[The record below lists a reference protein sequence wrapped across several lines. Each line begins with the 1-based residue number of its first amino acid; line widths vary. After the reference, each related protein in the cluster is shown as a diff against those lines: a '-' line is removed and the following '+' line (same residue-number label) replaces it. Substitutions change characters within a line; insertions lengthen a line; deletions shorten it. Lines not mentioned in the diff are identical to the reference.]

1 MKTQK
6 RSSGQKS
13 RSANKNSSG
22 NKSSSANKNSSGN
35 KSFSANKNFSAKKRS
50 TGGKSKSSRFTESKL
65 EEARSTFGRP
75 STSKQSSS
83 KSTGKFGDK
92 KFGDKKFSDKKFSD
106 KKFGSKSGTGKFS
119 STTPSDRKS
128 GDKKFSDRK
137 LSDKKFGDKKFGDRK
152 FADKKASAKPEE
164 KRIRI
169 FQEKDYST
177 GKRKSAEQRSSGSWS
192 REFQPKDSRSGLG
205 GKNQGF
211 VPYRDFTDKI
221 KFDRRIF
228 DDEPDEFENYEYE
241 EDDVIEAEDETVPQ
255 NKLTRLNKFISNA
268 GVTARRKADEL
279 IFTGRVTV
287 NMKTVTEPG
296 TRVNPEKDVIK
307 VDGEKIKPQS
317 EYIYVVL
324 FKPRGYVTTTSDDKG
339 RPTVM
344 DLIGLNTRLYP
355 IGRLDYDTD
364 GVLLLTNDG
373 EFSNTMMHPRHKVFK
388 TYFAKLDKP
397 IEDHDLRKLKEG
409 VLIDGKPTSRA
420 KIRIIPN
427 TGDQN
432 IWISIHE
439 GRNRQVRRMLEA
451 LGYMVQRLKRV
462 EYARIG
468 LDDLKPGDWRYM
480 TPEEVDAARK
490 LATPKPVQVRKNP
503 EPVEEGAVPQKVTG
517 KKGGKKKKKLKKLEK
532 MQQKLSVK
540 QQKQQ
545 TSDTGSDVMDSISKE
560 LEDIKE
566 QIADTHDVK
575 SE

>member
-1 MKTQK
+1 MAPEK
-6 RSSGQKS
+6 RSKKPAG
-13 RSANKNSSG
+13 KN
-22 NKSSSANKNSSGN
+22 
-35 KSFSANKNFSAKKRS
+35 
-50 TGGKSKSSRFTESKL
+50 
-65 EEARSTFGRP
+65 
-75 STSKQSSS
+75 
-83 KSTGKFGDK
+83 
-92 KFGDKKFSDKKFSD
+92 
-106 KKFGSKSGTGKFS
+106 
-119 STTPSDRKS
+119 S
-128 GDKKFSDRK
+128 GDKKSRDNKGRDNKGKSDEIEF
-137 LSDKKFGDKKFGDRK
+137 DGNVFDE
-152 FADKKASAKPEE
+152 ADEAFVNEGNDEAGN
-164 KRIRI
+164 IAI
-169 FQEKDYST
+169 VNQDN
-177 GKRKSAEQRSSGSWS
+177 SGS
-192 REFQPKDSRSGLG
+192 G
-205 GKNQGF
+205 
-211 VPYRDFTDKI
+211 
-221 KFDRRIF
+221 
-228 DDEPDEFENYEYE
+228 DEPDNIE
-241 EDDVIEAEDETVPQ
+241 ED
-255 NKLTRLNKFISNA
+255 KLTRLNKFISNA

-296 TRVNPEKDVIK
+296 TRVDPEKDVVK

-324 FKPRGYVTTTSDDKG
+324 FKPRGYVTTTHDDKG

-373 EFSNTMMHPRHKVFK
+373 EFSNMMMHPRHKVFK

-397 IEDHDLRKLKEG
+397 IEEHDAKKLKEG
-409 VLIDGKPTSRA
+409 VMIDGRPTSRA
-420 KIRIIPN
+420 KVRIIPN

-451 LGYMVQRLKRV
+451 LGYTVQRLKRV

-490 LATPKPVQVRKNP
+490 LATPKPVIVRKNP
-503 EPVEEGAVPQKVTG
+503 VPPEGAPVQQAKVTG

-532 MQQKLSVK
+532 MQQKMAVK
-540 QQKQQ
+540 QQNSAQNSPHQPAQKQAEMP
-545 TSDTGSDVMDSISKE
+545 STGSDVLDSISKE
-560 LEDIKE
+560 LEEIKE
-566 QIADTHDVK
+566 QISDTDVK